1 MKKILSFSIVL
12 ALTIAL
18 SVIGTAAVFANP
30 AQQQAERDA
39 WQSELAAFLAAK
51 EPAISVVLN
60 GQPFNPNVSPQ
71 LVNGVPMVPLSAM
84 FEALGAAVT
93 WNSNQQTAYVTHGN
107 TTAAIPVG
115 RTGATLINN
124 ASAPGIL
131 TPAVILDGDTFVS
144 AQAVARFFNIDVV
157 FRPQNMTVYIGQI
170 PEFPGYTRITDQL
183 GIQHFVIQNP
193 KRIAVF
199 DDGFLD
205 LLMSVGFGNLGLEKV
220 GVTFDPANP
229 PAWFTYEGD
238 VKFVRAGTLFQVHFE
253 AMDYLQ
259 PQLVIT
265 QARTFGQVP
274 HVPDNRPGYP
284 ITGMYR
290 QASQLRYPVA
300 FARLSWST
308 PSRLVEN
315 LNNWVDSLSVIFP
328 AAASRLQAEKNGVM
342 AEIAEIASQT
352 GNYTALFIQMTTAT
366 GLGIQLKNSRFDQ
379 IYDAFGFQAAAP
391 ANSLAGVA
399 NQWDVRAQ
407 WILDHNPD
415 VIFLLNRGAAMNA
428 ARENLLSDPRIQQTT
443 AFINGHIIYNL
454 PMAEWYT
461 TVNGLTSIRRMIY
474 DVNRFLNA
482 R

>member
-1 MKKILSFSIVL
+1 MKKILSL
-12 ALTIAL
+12 ALAGVAALAL
-18 SVIGTAAVFANP
+18 SVIGPAAVFANP
-30 AQQQAERDA
+30 AQQQAERAA
-39 WQSELAAFLAAK
+39 WQSELEAFIAAK
-51 EPAISVVLN
+51 DPAVSVVLN
-60 GQPFNPNVSPQ
+60 GQRFNPAVSPR

-84 FEALGAAVT
+84 FETLGASVT
-93 WNSNQQTAYVTHGN
+93 WNPDPQTAHISRGS

-115 RTGATLINN
+115 RPGPTLINN
-124 ASAPGIL
+124 ASMPGIL
-131 TPAVILDGDTFVS
+131 TPAVLIDGNAFVS
-144 AQAVARFFNIDVV
+144 VQAVAHFFNIDVV
-157 FRPQNMTVYIGQI
+157 FHPQSMTVYIGQI
-170 PEFPGYTRITDQL
+170 PNLPGYTRITDQL

-193 KRIAVF
+193 RRIAVF

-238 VKFVRAGTLFQVHFE
+238 VEFVRAGTLFQIHFE

-284 ITGMYR
+284 ITGLYR

-300 FARLSWST
+300 FARLAWST

-328 AAASRLQAEKNGVM
+328 AAQLQAEKNGVL
-342 AEIAEIASQT
+342 AEIAGIAAQT
-352 GNYTALFIQMTTAT
+352 GSYTALFIQMTTAT
-366 GLGIQLKNSRFDQ
+366 GLGIQLENSRFDQ
-379 IYDAFGFQAAAP
+379 IYDAFGFRAAAP
-391 ANSLAGVA
+391 MNSLAGVP
-399 NQWDVRAQ
+399 NQWDARTQ

-415 VIFLLNRGAAMNA
+415 VIFLLNRGAAMNT
-428 ARENLLSDPRIQQTT
+428 ARENLLGDPRIQQTT

-454 PMAEWYT
+454 PMTEWYT
-461 TVNGLTSIRRMIY
+461 TVNGLSSIRRMMY
-474 DVNRFLNA
+474 DVNRFLSA